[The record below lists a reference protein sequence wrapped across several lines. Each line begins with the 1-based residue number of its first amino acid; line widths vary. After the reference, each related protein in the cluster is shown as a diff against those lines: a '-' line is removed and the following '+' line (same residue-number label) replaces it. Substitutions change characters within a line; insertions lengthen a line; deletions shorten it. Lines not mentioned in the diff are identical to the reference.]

1 MHYSQE
7 ITEINMNFHCRTL
20 FIAMAAIS
28 AIACSKVED
37 KINQEINKEAKAIE
51 FGSAFASASG
61 EKPGFSQA
69 GLFIGEPVS
78 IDNAILKID
87 ADGKVTSETKIYWA
101 DGQTK
106 SSDFLAYSPYNPD
119 YVSGE
124 LMIFDIQEDQT
135 TEYGLTASDLYIAST
150 SAKPSDPAVSLEFKH
165 AMCQMLVYFNNKTG
179 KDISTV
185 TFKGLKTTLS
195 IAVPGGI
202 VSTTDK
208 TADIKAYKDT
218 ELGCFK
224 AFVPAQTGA
233 LSIEIML
240 SDGKKISCKSKELT
254 LESGKY
260 YDNSKSP
267 LQLASGEDAKDDLA
281 ENSESGIYVINDGI
295 ASQMFVLSSG
305 IQVCSG
311 RRDSYTSFS
320 IIDNNTLKFLFCKFE
335 SINMYVGAKVAA
347 VITSGGDSALP
358 AGNINFDV
366 VKVENGKYWL
376 RSEDGTIG
384 IISNQ

>member
-1 MHYSQE
+1 MH
-7 ITEINMNFHCRTL
+7 FHNKSL
-20 FIAMAAIS
+20 IIAMAAIS

-37 KINQEINKEAKAIE
+37 KINPQIQKEAKAIE
-51 FGSAFASASG
+51 FRSSFASATG
-61 EKPGFSQA
+61 EKPNFSQA

-78 IDNAILKID
+78 VDNAKLNIGK
-87 ADGKVTSETKIYWA
+87 DGKITTEAKIYWA

-106 SSDFLAYSPYNPD
+106 SSEFLAYSPYNPD
-119 YVSGE
+119 YFSGE

-240 SDGKKISCKSKELT
+240 SDGKKISCKSKELK

-267 LQLASGEDAKDDLA
+267 LALASDEDAKDDLT
-281 ENSESGIYVINDGI
+281 ENSESGIYTIRDGI
-295 ASQMFVLSSG
+295 ASQMLVLSSG
-305 IQVCSG
+305 VQVCSG
-311 RRDSYTSFS
+311 KRGSFTTFS
-320 IIDNNTLKFLFCKFE
+320 IIDNNSFKFLFCKIE
-335 SINMYVGAKVAA
+335 SSTISTGSRIAA
-347 VITSGGDSALP
+347 VITCGGDSALP